1 MSAVEPDAGIGALLR
16 RWRRVRGK
24 SQLDLAGDARTTPRY
39 VSFVET
45 GRSQPSRRMVVRL
58 PRALDIPLRERNALL
73 LAAGYAP
80 LYRASAMDEP
90 ALERVSAALTSMLAQ
105 HEPFP
110 AVVMDR
116 SWDVVRANG
125 GATRL
130 FGDLCA
136 PDPMPDP
143 ANVLALMIEPGQVRD
158 AVCNWDAVVPALLDR
173 TRREA
178 LGGVLDPATA
188 ARVDAL
194 CARPDVAAVLSDAPP
209 ARAEPVLDVQF
220 AVDGTRLSFFSV
232 ISTIGTP
239 IDVTAEELRVEAFF
253 PSDAATRAAWEARSA
268 RQEAER
274 RA

>member
-1 MSAVEPDAGIGALLR
+1 MSAVETDAGIRVLLR

-24 SQLDLAGDARTTPRY
+24 SQLDLAGDARTTARY

-45 GRSQPSRRMVVRL
+45 GRAQPSRRMVVRL
-58 PRALDIPLRERNALL
+58 ARALDIPLRERNALL

-80 LYRASAMDEP
+80 LYPASAMDEP
-90 ALERVSAALTSMLAQ
+90 ALERVSAALDAMLDR

-116 SWDVVRANG
+116 GWNVVREND

-130 FGDLCA
+130 FGGLCA

-143 ANVLALMIEPGQVRD
+143 ANVLALMIEPGPVRD
-158 AVCNWDAVVPALLDR
+158 AVGNWETVVPALLDR
-173 TRREA
+173 TQREA

-194 CARPDVAAVLSDAPP
+194 RARPDVAAVLSAAPP
-209 ARAEPVLDVQF
+209 ATAGPVLDVQF
-220 AVDGTRLSFFSV
+220 ALDGTRFSFFSV

-253 PSDAATRAAWEARSA
+253 PSDAATRAAWAG
-268 RQEAER
+268 
-274 RA
+274 